1 MTPPYLVSPTAA
13 NHIDAIWSYIALDN
27 LEAANRVEETIY
39 EAFALLG
46 SNPMLGATR
55 RALAP
60 KELRFWP
67 VSRYPNYI
75 VVYVPEPKPIQIVA
89 VIHGKRD
96 LRNLI

>member
-1 MTPPYLVSPTAA
+1 MTPPYLVSSTAA

-27 LEAANRVEETIY
+27 LEATNRVEETIY

-60 KELRFWP
+60 KELQFWP

-75 VVYVPEPKPIQIVA
+75 VVYVPEPKPIQMS
-89 VIHGKRD
+89 
-96 LRNLI
+96 L